1 MIDFIQ
7 VNKRFGAQEVLRSV
21 TFRINAGERIGV
33 VGPNGAGKSTIFN
46 LLCAETEADGGEV
59 ALPKHVRLGHLH
71 QQLNPHAVDRSLRA
85 YTEDSIPEL
94 KTIPEKIHQLESR
107 LGSMPPD
114 EKERAL
120 RQIGELQHEFEHLGG
135 YDMRA
140 RAEAALGGLG
150 FHEAE
155 FTKPFA
161 SFSGGWQ
168 MRAELARTLI
178 ANPDLLMLDEP
189 SNYLDLP
196 AVEWLQK
203 YLRAYEGTMLL
214 ISHDRYLLR
223 SLTTVTLEIAGGS
236 VTRYQGGYDYYLRE
250 RVTRMEHQLAAKR
263 NQDRERERIESFIRR
278 FRAKSTKAS
287 QVQSRI
293 KQLEKMET
301 IEAPTTAPNLS
312 KIRLADPPHSGHEII
327 RLEQAGFSYDQKRWI
342 FKGLDLRISRGEK
355 VALVGYNGMGKT
367 TLLRM
372 LAGQLEPIE
381 GRRVLG
387 HKVVVG
393 YQSQDFAE
401 TMPPEK
407 SVYHIVKQGNPA
419 ASEAQVRSLL
429 GGFGFGGDAVE
440 KKCEVLSGGEKI
452 RLAFARLFIDPPNF
466 LLLDEPTTHLD
477 INGREALEAALKDY
491 KGALCVVS
499 HDVTFVRNIAEHIV
513 AIDDSG
519 VSRFPGGYDYFLQK
533 QDERGGEPGNG
544 RAWAGGTT
552 SVSSTETARPAEKGK
567 DARKARA
574 QQREAE
580 KALKKIE
587 HQLEKLNQEQT
598 ALTGEM
604 MSRRDADF
612 AAINTRLAGIQRE
625 IRELETE
632 WEQTAEALE
641 S

>member
-1 MIDFIQ
+1 MLQIRDLKYSLADRNLLNG
-7 VNKRFGAQEVLRSV
+7 VNWTINPGRRSAL
-21 TFRINAGERIGV
+21 I
-33 VGPNGAGKSTIFN
+33 GPNGAGKTT
-46 LLCAETEADGGEV
+46 LL
-59 ALPKHVRLGHLH
+59 KI
-71 QQLNPHAVDRSLRA
+71 LN
-85 YTEDSIPEL
+85 
-94 KTIPEKIHQLESR
+94 
-107 LGSMPPD
+107 
-114 EKERAL
+114 
-120 RQIGELQHEFEHLGG
+120 GELEYQSGAIQKPKEYTIG
-135 YDMRA
+135 YLPQ
-140 RAEAALGGLG
+140 EELALGKGSILEIALQGRKELVDIEYKLFQMRQQIEIEHENQELLAQFGELEHRFESLDGYRMESNAKAILSGLG
-150 FHEAE
+150 FLEKDFFRPLSE
-155 FTKPFA
+155 
-161 SFSGGWQ
+161 FSGGWR
-168 MRAELARTLI
+168 MRAYLAR
-178 ANPDLLMLDEP
+178 LLLQEPNLLLLDEP
-189 SNYLDLP
+189 TNHLDLP
-196 AVEWLQK
+196 SLEWLEQ
-203 YLRAYEGTMLL
+203 YLINFPGS
-214 ISHDRYLLR
+214 IVSVSHDRYFVDRLCQDIYELDNGRLEYYAGNYHFYENLKVEKRELL
-223 SLTTVTLEIAGGS
+223 LKQYEEQKGEIEK
-236 VTRYQGGYDYYLRE
+236 QE
-250 RVTRMEHQLAAKR
+250 R
-263 NQDRERERIESFIRR
+263 FINR
-278 FRAKSTKAS
+278 FRYKNTKAV

-401 TMPPEK
+401 TMPPVK

-533 QDERGGEPGNG
+533 QEERGGEPGNG